1 MATGRQR
8 LITSQRSTRFTGPA
22 RILGRKLASR
32 YWLLLPIAS
41 MTLLLLFLP
50 LALMAQ
56 TSFSAGSDSYKRVL
70 GSPLLEPVV
79 VNTIFISIMTA
90 VVAVVLAYVCAA
102 AAWRSGPLLRATIF
116 GFVLLPFW
124 TGVLVKNFAWAV
136 LMQDNG
142 PISDLSQWM
151 GFGTISLLHSR
162 TAVIIGMVHYV
173 LPYAVLPIFAV
184 MVGIDDKLEQAAA
197 SLGASRRRVTWHI
210 VLPLTLPGVYAAAL
224 LVFIISTGF
233 FITPVVLGGPSD
245 QMIPNLVE
253 YYARGLVD
261 FGAASVLAM
270 LVVIVVSLLVVVYQ
284 RLPKEGQYG
293 RA

>member
-1 MATGRQR
+1 MAVGGQR
-8 LITSQRSTRFTGPA
+8 LMTREWPTRLGG
-22 RILGRKLASR
+22 LGRGLGRTLGSR
-32 YWLLLPIAS
+32 YWLLLPIVS
-41 MTLLLLFLP
+41 MILLLLFLP
-50 LALMAQ
+50 LALIAH
-56 TSFSAGSDSYKRVL
+56 TSLSSGSDSYGRVL
-70 GSPLLEPVV
+70 GSPLLEPIV
-79 VNTIFISIMTA
+79 VNTVFISTITA
-90 VVAVVLAYVCAA
+90 VLAVVLAYICAA
-102 AAWRSGPLLRATIF
+102 AAWRSGPLLRAIIF
-116 GFVLLPFW
+116 AFVLLPFW

-151 GFGTISLLHSR
+151 GFGSVSLLHSR

-184 MVGIDDKLEQAAA
+184 MVGIDQKLEQAAT
-197 SLGASRRRVTWHI
+197 SLGASRRRATWHI

-270 LVVIVVSLLVVVYQ
+270 LVVIVVSFLVVVYQ